1 MSKTNL
7 LAKIQSTLHCK
18 KSWLELFPFAV
29 LTQRSK
35 GENRFPFF
43 LQLDI
48 CASFDE
54 IILKLI
60 YSFNVWVVSS
70 LGNQI
75 TQQKNG
81 YNFEIFITLMF
92 KLLIFKKQVEHMYF
106 IILSLL
112 IYVKCTAYE
121 LLVHIGCIHQLKK
134 YYAAKFHRC
143 CNTGYPFTNEKYFYC
158 YLLMVLAWCSVGLL
172 WNKAS
177 NLLIRQIDQDLWRQR
192 GTTDPCY
199 WT

>member
-1 MSKTNL
+1 M
-7 LAKIQSTLHCK
+7 
-18 KSWLELFPFAV
+18 FPFAV

-48 CASFDE
+48 CAYFDE

-112 IYVKCTAYE
+112 IYVKRTAYE
-121 LLVHIGCIHQLKK
+121 LLVHIGCIHQSKK
-134 YYAAKFHRC
+134 YYSAKFHRC
-143 CNTGYPFTNEKYFYC
+143 CNTGYPFTNEKYFYR
-158 YLLMVLAWCSVGLL
+158 YLLMVLA
-172 WNKAS
+172 
-177 NLLIRQIDQDLWRQR
+177 
-192 GTTDPCY
+192 
-199 WT
+199 

>member
-1 MSKTNL
+1 MSVINSIDTSHEDMIVSNTPKFGEWITIEAWWMSKTNL
-7 LAKIQSTLHCK
+7 LATQVKVQSTLHCK
-18 KSWLELFPFAV
+18 KGWLELFPFAV
-29 LTQRSK
+29 LTKRSK

-60 YSFNVWVVSS
+60 YSFNVWVVPS

-92 KLLIFKKQVEHMYF
+92 KLLIFKKQVEP
-106 IILSLL
+106 
-112 IYVKCTAYE
+112 
-121 LLVHIGCIHQLKK
+121 CISS
-134 YYAAKFHRC
+134 YYHCWF
-143 CNTGYPFTNEKYFYC
+143 
-158 YLLMVLAWCSVGLL
+158 M
-172 WNKAS
+172 
-177 NLLIRQIDQDLWRQR
+177 
-192 GTTDPCY
+192 
-199 WT
+199 

>member
-1 MSKTNL
+1 MT
-7 LAKIQSTLHCK
+7 
-18 KSWLELFPFAV
+18 
-29 LTQRSK
+29 R
-35 GENRFPFF
+35 
-43 LQLDI
+43 
-48 CASFDE
+48 
-54 IILKLI
+54 
-60 YSFNVWVVSS
+60 VVSLCGFNPKVKRGKPFS
-70 LGNQI
+70 ILFATRYLCIFWWNHFEINILFQCMGCFILGQSN

-143 CNTGYPFTNEKYFYC
+143 CNIGYPFTNEKYFYC

>member
-1 MSKTNL
+1 MYGLN
-7 LAKIQSTLHCK
+7 I
-18 KSWLELFPFAV
+18 
-29 LTQRSK
+29 
-35 GENRFPFF
+35 
-43 LQLDI
+43 
-48 CASFDE
+48 
-54 IILKLI
+54 
-60 YSFNVWVVSS
+60 SS

-112 IYVKCTAYE
+112 IYVKRTAYE
-121 LLVHIGCIHQLKK
+121 LLVHIGCIHQSKK
-134 YYAAKFHRC
+134 YYSAKFHRC
-143 CNTGYPFTNEKYFYC
+143 CNTGYPFTNEKYFYR

-199 WT
+199 RT

>member
-1 MSKTNL
+1 M
-7 LAKIQSTLHCK
+7 
-18 KSWLELFPFAV
+18 FPFAV

-143 CNTGYPFTNEKYFYC
+143 CNIGYPFTNEKYFYC